1 MTKARRLVVGGG
13 AILAAWLVAF
23 VSVVRRP
30 VVRSDEAWFL
40 WVAVRANSGTPLY
53 RGVYFVTTPLAMWC
67 MQLGAFLFGSDI
79 AVERALTSA
88 CFAASLALVWII
100 AKRFAVPVR
109 TRALIGAAMFV
120 WAAPATHFTSVYSM
134 LAVTLSLGA
143 LLALISCAGARD
155 AGGSGL
161 GAAVVTG
168 VLVGAACAAKPNIG
182 VVALLAVVASL
193 IASDLLPRPRADG
206 ASRVVAAVALGFTG
220 TVAAVLLPFVINGSL
235 GNLVGDVFLGKGA
248 TYFSVEE
255 FGYGGASQLILIAAV
270 AFVVVGLRRAPASTR
285 RALIAPSAFV
295 AVGLV
300 AAAPDFRAQHLTEA
314 FPLLALAAVVIAA
327 AYAAHPLAPR
337 QPRRWVVVMSVLAA
351 VAVVAAM
358 GWWTY
363 RPPGGGPDAV
373 VADRSAHFT
382 GSLTTAAS
390 AAKVRAD
397 LTELRR
403 DTGGTVFLAFID
415 AGYYYLAGRLRD
427 PTAYDYPGRSDLGP
441 GGERGAIHVLRRR
454 HVRWVCVRRPT
465 PSQSKLVPSRLETFV
480 RAEFRFVDRLNVCDL
495 YQATDVAPA
504 S

>member
-220 TVAAVLLPFVINGSL
+220 TAAAVLLPFVINGSL

-270 AFVVVGLRRAPASTR
+270 AFVAA
-285 RALIAPSAFV
+285 
-295 AVGLV
+295 GLV

-454 HVRWVCVRRPT
+454 HVQWVCVRRPT

>member
-1 MTKARRLVVGGG
+1 MTKARRLVIGGG
-13 AILAAWLVAF
+13 AILAAWLIAF

-67 MQLGAFLFGSDI
+67 MQLGAFVFGTHV

-88 CFAASLALVWII
+88 CFAASLALVWVI
-100 AKRFAVPVR
+100 ARRFAVPTH
-109 TRALIGAAMFV
+109 TRALIGVAMFV

-143 LLALISCAGARD
+143 LLALMSCATARD
-155 AGGSGL
+155 AGRSGL
-161 GAAVVTG
+161 GEAVATG

-193 IASDLLPRPRADG
+193 VGSGLLSRSRVDG
-206 ASRVVAAVALGFTG
+206 AGLVGAVALGFTG
-220 TVAAVLLPFVINGSL
+220 TMAATMLPFVINGSL
-235 GNLVGDVFLGKGA
+235 GNLVGDVFLGKGS

-255 FGYGGASQLILIAAV
+255 FGYGGASQLLLVGAV
-270 AFVVVGLRRAPASTR
+270 AFVVFGLRRAPTPTR
-285 RALIAPSAFV
+285 RALVAPSAFV
-295 AVGLV
+295 VVGLV

-314 FPLLALAAVVIAA
+314 FPLLALAAVVLAA

-337 QPRRWVVVMSVLAA
+337 QPRRWMVVLSVVAA

-363 RPPGGGPDAV
+363 RPPGGRPDAV

-390 AAKVRAD
+390 AAKVRSD

-415 AGYYYLAGRLRD
+415 AGYYYLAGRLRN

-441 GGERGAIHVLRRR
+441 GGERGAILVLRRR
-454 HVRWVCVRRPT
+454 HVQWVCVRRPT

-495 YQATDVAPA
+495 YRAADAPPA